1 MKKRTPRGETTV
13 ESSQQAIDPVSLAG
27 RSTGLLAS
35 LGLYGLDHLDA
46 IVLAALASE
55 APLLLIGPHGSAKS
69 ALLNRAAAALGLDHR
84 HYNASLLS
92 FDDLLGFPV
101 PNDARDGL
109 QYLRTPGDSLGR
121 AIGVPGRDLALPAR
135 GAEQAVLDRARA
147 ARDGH
152 RARRRCAIAGR
163 R

>member
-1 MKKRTPRGETTV
+1 MPTKTRAAQPPHVARPLR
-13 ESSQQAIDPVSLAG
+13 A
-27 RSTGLLAS
+27 

-109 QYLRTPGDSLGR
+109 QYLRTPATLWGAQSVFLDEISR
-121 AIGVPGRDLALPAR
+121 CRD
-135 GAEQAVLDRARA
+135 
-147 ARDGH
+147 
-152 RARRRCAIAGR
+152 CAGAGR